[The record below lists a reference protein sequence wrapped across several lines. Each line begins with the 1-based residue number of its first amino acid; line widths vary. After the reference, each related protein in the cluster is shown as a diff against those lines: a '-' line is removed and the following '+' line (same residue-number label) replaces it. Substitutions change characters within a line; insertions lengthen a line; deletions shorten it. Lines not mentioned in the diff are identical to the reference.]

1 MIITHIVPVEDVREH
16 ECEPTCWCRPEWDAE
31 GRLYVH
37 NAMDDREAY
46 ERGERKPN

>member
-16 ECEPTCWCRPEWDAE
+16 ETEPTCWCRPDWEAE
-31 GRLYVH
+31 GCMYVH
-37 NAMDDREAY
+37 HAMDEREAY